1 MKQKR
6 IPLKGLKNFG
16 PVTFAE
22 FDSMGILYLDQIEK
36 LGFED
41 TCRRWVQYYPER
53 LNANAFLGIA
63 CTLDRVVWTKA
74 TAVHRSMA
82 RSLVS
87 FMRKE
92 LGLPQAK
99 RSAKKSKVRW

>member
-16 PVTFAE
+16 PVTFTE

-36 LGFED
+36 MGFED
-41 TCRRWVQYYPER
+41 TCRMWVQYYPER

-63 CTLDRVVWTKA
+63 CALDGVVWTNA
-74 TAVHRSMA
+74 TALHRGMA

-87 FMRKE
+87 AMRKE
-92 LGLPQAK
+92 FGLPQAK
-99 RSAKKSKVRW
+99 RSTRKSKIR

>member
-1 MKQKR
+1 MNQKR

-63 CTLDRVVWTKA
+63 CTLDGVIWTNA
-74 TAVHRSMA
+74 TSEHRRMA
-82 RSLVS
+82 HALASQLRNE
-87 FMRKE
+87 F
-92 LGLPQAK
+92 GLPQVK
-99 RSAKKSKVRW
+99 RVKIKKNL

>member
-6 IPLKGLKNFG
+6 VPLKGLKNFG

-41 TCRRWVQYYPER
+41 TCRRWIQYYPER

-63 CTLDRVVWTKA
+63 CALDGVAWTNA
-74 TAVHRSMA
+74 TTAHRSMA

-87 FMRKE
+87 ILRKE
-92 LGLPQAK
+92 FGLPQVK
-99 RSAKKSKVRW
+99 SSTKKSKIKR